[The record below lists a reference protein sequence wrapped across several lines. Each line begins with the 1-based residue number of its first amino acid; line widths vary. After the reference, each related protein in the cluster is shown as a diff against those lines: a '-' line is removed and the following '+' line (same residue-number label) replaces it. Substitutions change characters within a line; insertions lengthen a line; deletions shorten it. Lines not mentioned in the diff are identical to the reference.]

1 VEFKVKASAMP
12 AAQDLATALQRAEAV
27 LQRRPEMG
35 LHDDAPALARWEGGT
50 RVTANHS
57 NGTQLSTDMPC
68 ELGGTGDRITPGW
81 IFRAGLANCTATAIA
96 MAAAA
101 RGIDLEALEVQV
113 CSRTDTRGLLAMAD
127 GDGRAVGS
135 TPRDYQL
142 NVRVSAPGTSRDQL
156 SALVDDGLRRS
167 PMQNAIQNA
176 LPLTVHLE
184 IDTH

>member
-1 VEFKVKASAMP
+1 VRLNVKASALP
-12 AAQDLATALQRAEAV
+12 ETRDLATALQRAEAV

-50 RVTANHS
+50 RVTATHS

-81 IFRAGLANCTATAIA
+81 MFRAGLANCSATAIA

-101 RGIDLEALEVQV
+101 RGIALEALEVRV
-113 CSRTDTRGLLAMAD
+113 SSRTDTRGLLAMVD
-127 GDGRAVGS
+127 GDGRPVGA

-142 NVRVSAPGTSRDQL
+142 HVRISAPGTSRDQL

-176 LPLTVHLE
+176 LPLAVHLD